1 MSGRVTC
8 RKRLMEAVLGNEAE
22 QKRVA
27 VEQTEGVDEDEGC
40 SDVFPLL
47 ALPVD
52 VLVYVLSKLDAISLV
67 NIELT
72 ARSFRARHAAS
83 RLRIT
88 EQAAREALET
98 RFDNKIKLDSDW
110 RLPSWKQRLYLEDAG
125 AGFDTTRGKLEG
137 FAFEKGDRPN
147 SVKHIKLVGL
157 GPKMLVSDVSS
168 HQEPRLRW
176 RLRVKGNTA
185 VEFGVVP
192 VSLQERKKALH
203 KCLTETGGML
213 CVGFCSQITVG
224 SQLPFKVPVV
234 KGTIVEMI
242 VQDGK
247 ASFMVMNPSDGWD
260 VRWENDRRVHSQYR
274 GPGDIHF
281 VQEFPRA
288 ADVKLA
294 LTAWAKADFD
304 VMHAC
309 GHTASICS
317 ARKLLEEEMGSAF
330 KMAAR
335 RSSLALDED
344 SSSAG
349 EQRNSGDEVSPR
361 SLYDIS
367 EPW

>member
-1 MSGRVTC
+1 M
-8 RKRLMEAVLGNEAE
+8 GNEAE

-27 VEQTEGVDEDEGC
+27 VEQTEEVDGDEGS

-67 NIELT
+67 NVELT
-72 ARSFRARHAAS
+72 ARSFRARHATS

-88 EQAAREALET
+88 EQAAREALEVM
-98 RFDNKIKLDSDW
+98 FDNKVKLDSDW
-110 RLPSWKQRLYLEDAG
+110 RLPSWKHRLHLEDAG
-125 AGFDTTRGKLEG
+125 TGFDTNRGKSEG
-137 FAFEKGDRPN
+137 FTFEKGDRAS

-168 HQEPRLRW
+168 HQVPRLRW

-203 KCLTETGGML
+203 KCLTETGGTL

-234 KGTIVEMI
+234 KETIVEML
-242 VQDGK
+242 VQEGK
-247 ASFMVMNPSDGWD
+247 ATFMIMNPSDGWD
-260 VRWENDRRVHSQYR
+260 VRWENDRRVHSEFR

-281 VQEFPRA
+281 VQEFPRGT
-288 ADVKLA
+288 DVKLA

-309 GHTASICS
+309 SHTESICS
-317 ARKLLEEEMGSAF
+317 SRSLLESQLGLAF
-330 KMAAR
+330 KMSKR

-344 SSSAG
+344 LSSGA

-361 SLYDIS
+361 SLYDMS
-367 EPW
+367 DQW